1 MSREH
6 DCPMD
11 VERKGG
17 RHVPSA
23 HSKADSREGL
33 REGTPCRDGPV
44 VLPGPSPGLALELMW
59 KQ

>member
-1 MSREH
+1 
-6 DCPMD
+6 MD
-11 VERKGG
+11 VERKGD
-17 RHVPSA
+17 RQVPSA

-44 VLPGPSPGLALELMW
+44 VLPGPSPGPALGLMW